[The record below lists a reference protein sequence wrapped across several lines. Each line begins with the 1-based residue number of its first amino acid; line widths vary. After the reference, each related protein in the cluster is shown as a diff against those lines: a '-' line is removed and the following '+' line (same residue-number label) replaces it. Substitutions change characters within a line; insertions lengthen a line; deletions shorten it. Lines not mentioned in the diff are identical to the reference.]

1 MTLVYTAPQCS
12 ADHFIKEELMEQEHV
27 WMSFLYFATV
37 VGGVVLITKYICTA
51 LAAKYKME
59 AEKYKYERKVDYYDR
74 GNY

>member
-1 MTLVYTAPQCS
+1 
-12 ADHFIKEELMEQEHV
+12 MEQGHV

-37 VGGVVLITKYICTA
+37 VSGVVLITKYVCTA

-59 AEKYKYERKVDYYDR
+59 AEKYKYERKVDYYER

>member
-1 MTLVYTAPQCS
+1 
-12 ADHFIKEELMEQEHV
+12 MEQDV

-37 VGGVVLITKYICTA
+37 VGGLVLIVKYICTA

-74 GNY
+74 ERNL